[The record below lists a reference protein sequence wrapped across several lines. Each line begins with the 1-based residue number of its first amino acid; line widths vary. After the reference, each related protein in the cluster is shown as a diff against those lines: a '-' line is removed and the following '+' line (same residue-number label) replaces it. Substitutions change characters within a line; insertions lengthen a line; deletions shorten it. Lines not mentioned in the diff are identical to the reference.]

1 MSKNSKTILKYPQF
15 QETIHNYLSMN
26 EFKAKA
32 DETIRGHRV
41 TVIGFCNY
49 LGDSGINDLSSCT
62 QSHAAEFI
70 ETISNLSTS
79 TRSGKT
85 FRLRCFFNYLYNEK
99 TTLFSGN
106 ELFPV
111 IVTNK
116 RNRILSFYSEEEV
129 KSLIA
134 CIDNSTAT
142 GKHDLI
148 IVLLAAELGLRSG
161 DICRLKLSNIHWE
174 HNTIEFIQ
182 FKTGVFNQLPLLENI
197 KFALIDYLRVARPAC
212 NSELLFIGIKNNYQ
226 MISSSQMH
234 SVVSKYFKVAGLDI
248 SKRKH
253 GPHALRHSL
262 ASNLLKNNTPMYVI
276 KDVLGHTNLNTTK
289 VYLNIDFE
297 TLKRF
302 ALEVPDENK
311 N

>member
-1 MSKNSKTILKYPQF
+1 MSKSSKTILKYPQF
-15 QETIHNYLSMN
+15 KETIHNYLSMN
-26 EFKAKA
+26 EFKSKA
-32 DETIRGHRV
+32 NETIRGHRV

-49 LGDSGINDLSSCT
+49 LGDSGINDL
-62 QSHAAEFI
+62 
-70 ETISNLSTS
+70 
-79 TRSGKT
+79 
-85 FRLRCFFNYLYNEK
+85 YNEK
-99 TTLFSGN
+99 ITLFSGN

-116 RNRILSFYSEEEV
+116 RDRILSFYSEEEV

-134 CIDNSTAT
+134 CIDNSTPT
-142 GKHDLI
+142 G
-148 IVLLAAELGLRSG
+148 
-161 DICRLKLSNIHWE
+161 
-174 HNTIEFIQ
+174 
-182 FKTGVFNQLPLLENI
+182 
-197 KFALIDYLRVARPAC
+197 
-212 NSELLFIGIKNNYQ
+212 
-226 MISSSQMH
+226 
-234 SVVSKYFKVAGLDI
+234 
-248 SKRKH
+248 KH